1 MHFSEDDL
9 REALKRQEPGSG
21 FTQRV
26 MARVN
31 QARVEGPVEIR
42 AEGPDEIKRGPAVK
56 KSNGAFLAW
65 WKLRPAWSFAVVA
78 ILLLAFGLGGY
89 QYSEYHHREEMKV
102 AEKNRQRLEQ
112 AEAARDQA
120 ILALEIA
127 RSKLNHVLQ
136 HAQLS
141 SESSDNGNEKI
152 RRQRL

>member
-9 REALKRQEPGSG
+9 KKALERKDPGSG

-31 QARVEGPVEIR
+31 QAK
-42 AEGPDEIKRGPAVK
+42 AEGDMKPAARAK
-56 KSNGAFLAW
+56 KSNGALLAW
-65 WKLRPAWSFAVVA
+65 WKLRPAWNFAVVA

-89 QYSEYHHREEMKV
+89 QYSEYRNREEIKV
-102 AEKNRQRLEQ
+102 AAENQRRLKE
-112 AEAARDQA
+112 AERARDQA

-127 RSKLNHVLQ
+127 RTKLNHVLQ
-136 HAQLS
+136 HAQLAADS
-141 SESSDNGNEKI
+141 NDEGTDKT